1 MRLFS
6 SRESIQDFVELFQ
19 EYKKDGNS
27 LEIDVVYVLT
37 LAWIESIL
45 LLCNIEDN
53 QKFYRIKN
61 LIEASRLSI

>member
-19 EYKKDGNS
+19 EYKKDSTS
-27 LEIDVVYVLT
+27 LEIDVAYVLT